1 MRMKHYLDRALALD
15 VTLVKLLILR
25 FRGGVRHRLQEL
37 KTPRGLLFL
46 CVTITVIAL
55 LMKQSALPGHPLGGV
70 IQGGPEQL
78 QEQFARLMPVGLLAA
93 CLLTVFTSSGP
104 AIHFSPSEINLL
116 FSGPFSR
123 RALLLYKMCFYIFGA
138 LLSSL
143 LIMLLAP
150 VFTQSLL
157 ATFLGAFL
165 ALMFIQLFSAV
176 IGLVS
181 QLLAGYCYVPIKR
194 NYVLMLLGT
203 AIAALVWYLA
213 SIAHGLAGAL
223 VLFQSSL
230 AGTLVLAPFEVF
242 VHIFLAPSIY
252 PDLLGWAALGVAIN
266 ATLIAFILLLDG
278 HSNEASV
285 AASLKLHKRW
295 VRARRSGLFWGA
307 QPVVVRSFMS
317 PPLLGGVGPIAWR
330 QLLTAMRTSSKPVLV
345 FLCVALL
352 AGPILVIAAAD
363 VSMWSR
369 IGFVFFVAVYVL
381 PRTLVFDYRSDLDT
395 MENFKSLPL
404 RPWKIGAG
412 QLATPVLLTSLI
424 ELVLL
429 GSVAVFLDG
438 TPHLVSIG
446 MMPFL
451 VPFNLLLYGLES
463 LLFLLFPTPLVP
475 VGRVDFD
482 FLGRTLVEFM
492 VKTTL
497 LIGACA
503 LAAGAGMKVLDMT
516 ERSWPAFAGVAW
528 FSLALMAL
536 LMLPLLSWAFER
548 FDVSRR

>member
-1 MRMKHYLDRALALD
+1 MD
-15 VTLVKLLILR
+15 VTLIKLLGLR

-37 KTPRGLLFL
+37 KTLRGLLFM
-46 CVTITVIAL
+46 CVTIAVIVL
-55 LMKQSALPGHPLGGV
+55 LMKQSSLPGNPLGGA
-70 IQGGPEQL
+70 IQAGPDQL
-78 QEQFARLMPVGLLAA
+78 REQFGRLMPVGLLAA

-123 RALLLYKMCFYIFGA
+123 RALLLYKTGFYVFGA

-143 LIMLLAP
+143 LITLLVPA
-150 VFTQSLL
+150 FTHSLL

-165 ALMFIQLFSAV
+165 TLMFIQLFSAV

-181 QLLAGYCYVPIKR
+181 QLLTGYCYVPVRRSHVII
-194 NYVLMLLGT
+194 LL
-203 AIAALVWYLA
+203 AAVIAALVWYLA
-213 SIAHGLAGAL
+213 STANGLAGAL
-223 VLFQSSL
+223 ALFQSSL
-230 AGTLVLAPFEVF
+230 MGTLVLAPFTVF

-252 PDLLGWAALGVAIN
+252 PDLLGWAVLGFAIN
-266 ATLIAFILLLDG
+266 AALLAVIILLDG
-278 HSNEASV
+278 HAYEASV

-295 VRARRSGLFWGA
+295 VRARRSGLLWGA
-307 QPVVVRSFMS
+307 QPVVVRSFRG

-330 QLLTAMRTSSKPVLV
+330 QLLTALRTSSKPVLV
-345 FLCVALL
+345 FLGVAML
-352 AGPILVIAAAD
+352 AGPLLVIVAVD
-363 VSMWSR
+363 ISMWSR

-381 PRTLVFDYRSDLDT
+381 PRTLVFDFRSDLDT
-395 MENFKSLPL
+395 MENFKALPL

-412 QLATPVLLTSLI
+412 QLAAPVLLTSLV
-424 ELVLL
+424 ELLLL

-438 TPHLVSIG
+438 TPRVISIG

-451 VPFNLLLYGLES
+451 VPFNLLLYGLEN

-482 FLGRTLVEFM
+482 FLGRTMVEFM

-503 LAAGAGMKVLDMT
+503 LAAGAGMRVLDLT
-516 ERSWPAFAGVAW
+516 ERSWPAVAGVAW
-528 FSLALMAL
+528 FSLSLIAL
-536 LMLPLLSWAFER
+536 LMLPLLSWAFNR
-548 FDVSRR
+548 FDISRG